1 MVGWISLTLF
11 IGFVLYFIKLMYD
24 IVFVEGPEV
33 IYVTTLGFLA
43 LFVTLVWVF
52 GTDILFILSSILII
66 GLLIRRAI

>member
-11 IGFVLYFIKLMYD
+11 IGFVLFFIKLMYD

-43 LFVTLVWVF
+43 LFFTLVWVF
-52 GTDILFILSSILII
+52 GTDVLFILSSILII
-66 GLLIRRAI
+66 GLLIRRYA

>member
-11 IGFVLYFIKLMYD
+11 IGFVLFFIKLMYD

-43 LFVTLVWVF
+43 LFFALVWVF
-52 GTDILFILSSILII
+52 GTDILFILSSVLII
-66 GLLIRRAI
+66 GLLIRRYA

>member
-11 IGFVLYFIKLMYD
+11 IGFVLFFIKLMYD

-43 LFVTLVWVF
+43 LFFTLVWVF
-52 GTDILFILSSILII
+52 GTDILFILSLVLII
-66 GLLIRRAI
+66 GLLIRRYA

>member
-11 IGFVLYFIKLMYD
+11 IGFVLYFIKLLYD

-33 IYVTTLGFLA
+33 IYPATLGILA
-43 LFVTLVWVF
+43 LFFTLVWVF
-52 GTDILFILSSILII
+52 GTDILFILSAILII

>member
-11 IGFVLYFIKLMYD
+11 IGFTLYFIKLLFD
-24 IVFVEGPEV
+24 IIFVEGPA
-33 IYVTTLGFLA
+33 TLGILA
-43 LFVTLVWVF
+43 LFFTLVWVF

>member
-11 IGFVLYFIKLMYD
+11 IGFVLYFIKLLYD
-24 IVFVEGPEV
+24 KVFVEGPEV

-43 LFVTLVWVF
+43 LFFTLVWVF

-66 GLLIRRAI
+66 GLLIRRYA

>member
-43 LFVTLVWVF
+43 LFFTLVWVF
-52 GTDILFILSSILII
+52 GTDVLFILSSILII

>member
-43 LFVTLVWVF
+43 LFFTLVWVF
-52 GTDILFILSSILII
+52 GTDILFILSSVLII
-66 GLLIRRAI
+66 GLLIRRVI

>member
-11 IGFVLYFIKLMYD
+11 IGFTLYFIKLLYD
-24 IVFVEGPEV
+24 IIFVEAPEV
-33 IYVTTLGFLA
+33 IYPATLGILA
-43 LFVTLVWVF
+43 LFFTLVWVF

>member
-11 IGFVLYFIKLMYD
+11 IGFVLYFIKLLYD

-33 IYVTTLGFLA
+33 IYPATLGILA
-43 LFVTLVWVF
+43 LFFTLVWVF
-52 GTDILFILSSILII
+52 GTDVLFILSLILII

>member
-33 IYVTTLGFLA
+33 IY
-43 LFVTLVWVF
+43 
-52 GTDILFILSSILII
+52 LSLIHI
-66 GLLIRRAI
+66 

>member
-33 IYVTTLGFLA
+33 IYVTC
-43 LFVTLVWVF
+43 
-52 GTDILFILSSILII
+52 
-66 GLLIRRAI
+66 LLYTSPSPRD